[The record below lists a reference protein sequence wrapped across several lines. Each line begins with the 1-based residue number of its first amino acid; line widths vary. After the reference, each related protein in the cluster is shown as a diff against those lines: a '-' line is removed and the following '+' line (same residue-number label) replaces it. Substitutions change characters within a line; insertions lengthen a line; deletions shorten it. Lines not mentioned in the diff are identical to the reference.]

1 MKKII
6 TAVLIILTI
15 SSCRLFNI
23 ISSNTTIE
31 PNKSFVLGDN
41 KHGGFK
47 VKIKNVCNHSLA
59 LYQKPSDN
67 SKDSILIIK
76 ANATLTLNVNSNT
89 ALIIENK
96 SAKIGS
102 VYLTITGDNNLS
114 MGYRGLSMGYQNIQ

>member
-6 TAVLIILTI
+6 IAFIIIVSI
-15 SSCRLFNI
+15 SSCRLFYI

-41 KHGGFK
+41 KHGGFT

-59 LYQKPSDN
+59 IYQKPLDGMN
-67 SKDSILIIK
+67 NAAVIIK
-76 ANATLTLNVNSNT
+76 ANASLTLDVNDNT

-96 SAKIGS
+96 STKIGS
-102 VYLTITGDNNLS
+102 VYLTITGDNKLS
-114 MGYRGLSMGYQNIQ
+114 MGYSNLSMGYQNIK